1 MNKKIL
7 STIVALSLLVFYFS
21 GVGFRFG
28 ILEQA
33 AAAIAAFALLYI
45 AGKGGWQ
52 RFYLVSLSSFTS
64 ALSFGCAFLNPT
76 DATGP
81 LVTGF
86 RMSPF
91 VILLLSVVVGVLVL
105 LWDRASKSKNKFATI
120 LFCVFVFNWV
130 VLAFNV
136 RFYDDWKMEN
146 WLTVPFVILIYITH
160 RWFRLSNASY
170 GLIFAY
176 MMMHIFGSHY
186 TYAEVPFGFWM
197 QETFEMARNHYDRIV
212 HFSFGFLLA
221 YPLREMTIRIS
232 DAKGFWAFWFPV
244 EFVLAFSAI
253 YELMEWAVAVVFG
266 GDLGIA
272 YLGTQG
278 DIWDAQKDI
287 LNAGVGAMI
296 AMFVVFLIVWYYR
309 RREFWN
315 EFWNSLRVKNK
326 KALGEE
332 ALREFESER

>member
-7 STIVALSLLVFYFS
+7 STIVALYLLVFYFS

-160 RWFRLSNASY
+160 RWFRLSNAS
-170 GLIFAY
+170 
-176 MMMHIFGSHY
+176 
-186 TYAEVPFGFWM
+186 
-197 QETFEMARNHYDRIV
+197 
-212 HFSFGFLLA
+212 FGFLFA

-244 EFVLAFSAI
+244 EFVLAFYAI

>member
-91 VILLLSVVVGVLVL
+91 FFFFLAVVVVFFFFLG
-105 LWDRASKSKNKFATI
+105 DRASK
-120 LFCVFVFNWV
+120 
-130 VLAFNV
+130 
-136 RFYDDWKMEN
+136 
-146 WLTVPFVILIYITH
+146 
-160 RWFRLSNASY
+160 
-170 GLIFAY
+170 
-176 MMMHIFGSHY
+176 
-186 TYAEVPFGFWM
+186 
-197 QETFEMARNHYDRIV
+197 
-212 HFSFGFLLA
+212 
-221 YPLREMTIRIS
+221 
-232 DAKGFWAFWFPV
+232 
-244 EFVLAFSAI
+244 
-253 YELMEWAVAVVFG
+253 
-266 GDLGIA
+266 
-272 YLGTQG
+272 
-278 DIWDAQKDI
+278 
-287 LNAGVGAMI
+287 
-296 AMFVVFLIVWYYR
+296 
-309 RREFWN
+309 
-315 EFWNSLRVKNK
+315 
-326 KALGEE
+326 
-332 ALREFESER
+332 